1 MSNPQNI
8 RPWFRVENAASPEVA
23 DLHIFDEI
31 SHWGIMADDFRQ
43 ELDAVTAPTINLHL
57 NSPGGYVDDG
67 IAIYNILKA
76 HPAQVN
82 VFIPGI
88 AASIATVIAMA
99 GDRVVIAPHARMMI
113 HNAWVM
119 AQGDSNELRRLAD
132 HLDGSNQNIASIYAE
147 RAGGDLDHW
156 LSLMGETTWFG
167 DQEAVDAG
175 LADEVGRANDDSRA
189 TALAARQVA
198 SFDLSRFRDGDRMV
212 ARIATELVC
221 GDVLP
226 EDRDDTQEA
235 DAEPPEQL
243 SPVSPETVDQIAARK
258 RAVDEILEAMN
269 V

>member
-1 MSNPQNI
+1 MSNPQNT
-8 RPWFRVENAASPEVA
+8 RPWYRVENAASPEAA

-31 SHWGIMADDFRQ
+31 SHWGILADDFRQ

-82 VFIPGI
+82 VYIPGI

-99 GDRVVIAPHARMMI
+99 GDRIVIAPHARMMI

-119 AQGDSNELRRLAD
+119 AQGDSEAFRDLAAQ
-132 HLDGSNQNIASIYAE
+132 LDRSNQNIASIYSE
-147 RAGGDLDHW
+147 RAGGDIEHW
-156 LSLMGETTWFG
+156 LGLMKDTTWFSH
-167 DQEAVDAG
+167 DEAVSAG

-198 SFDLSRFRDGDRMV
+198 TFDLSRFRDGERMV
-212 ARIATELVC
+212 ARVATELVC
-221 GDVLP
+221 GDVIP
-226 EDRDDTQEA
+226 GTNEEPQEA
-235 DAEPPEQL
+235 ETDPSEQP
-243 SPVSPETVDQIAARK
+243 SPVPPETVDPITARR
-258 RAVDEILEAMN
+258 RAVDEILEALH